1 MQDIKPEVF
10 VRDMSYIRD
19 HISHDVEIS
28 YPFNGTVMTVTFD
41 CDSNGVISVSV
52 WDDTIKSRLLLDKSV
67 LANKVTLDD

>member
-41 CDSNGVISVSV
+41 CDSSGVVSVLV
-52 WDDTIKSRLLLDKSV
+52 WDDNQVRTLDKSV
-67 LANKVTLDD
+67 LANRVTLDD